1 MKAFGICKQ
10 SLLAVRQQ
18 PSHRSEMTNQ
28 LLFGELIYVLDKL
41 DSWFLIAS
49 AHDNYE
55 GWVDLRQ
62 VTLLPEEEFILLNQS
77 PTACLTSLHG
87 RALCTG
93 RPDIH
98 LLLGSKLPEVNEN
111 KLVISDKTFTIDGEI
126 GQPDEQINA
135 AQLVGDAQRFLG
147 SPYLWGG
154 RSLFGIDCS
163 GLVQVVFGLQGINLP
178 RDSSMQVRLGHSVDF
193 ISEAMAGDLAFFDNQ
208 EEEIVHVGM
217 MIDSRTVIHA
227 SGEVRIDGIDHY
239 GIYNAQSQNYSHKL
253 RIIKRLS

>member
-1 MKAFGICKQ
+1 MKAFGICMQ

-28 LLFGELIYVLDKL
+28 LLFGELMYVLDKL

-77 PTACLTSLHG
+77 PTTCLTSLHG

-98 LLLGSKLPEVNEN
+98 LLLGSKLPWVSEN
-111 KLVISDKTFTIDGEI
+111 KLVISGKTYTIDGEM

-135 AQLVGDAQRFLG
+135 AQLVGDARRFLG

-178 RDSSMQVRLGHSVDF
+178 RDSSMQVRQGHSVDF

-217 MIDSRTVIHA
+217 MVDSRTVIHA

-239 GIYNAQSQNYSHKL
+239 GIYNAQSQSYSHKL
-253 RIIKRLS
+253 RIIKRLT